1 MGRAEQH
8 RAKVMGTERFR
19 IYWQEGGKMWRMV
32 VGREGEEWN
41 LTSESSLGDWL
52 DDAVVSKMGKEE
64 EEGS

>member
-1 MGRAEQH
+1 
-8 RAKVMGTERFR
+8 
-19 IYWQEGGKMWRMV
+19 MWRMV

-52 DDAVVSKMGKEE
+52 DDAAVSKMGKEE

>member
-1 MGRAEQH
+1 
-8 RAKVMGTERFR
+8 MGTERFR

-52 DDAVVSKMGKEE
+52 DDAAVSKMGKEE